1 MIKYPASSKAVSAVV
16 RAYGIQGGLVLQREP
31 QEQARRAFAARARK
45 RDQKNLKTSV
55 ALEAQLLGGDGAEVP
70 AALVAVTATPR
81 KMAKL
86 SEDRTT
92 AIEHAIQQLRG
103 PTKCC
108 KVSFGPTCHYA

>member
-1 MIKYPASSKAVSAVV
+1 M
-16 RAYGIQGGLVLQREP
+16 
-31 QEQARRAFAARARK
+31 
-45 RDQKNLKTSV
+45 
-55 ALEAQLLGGDGAEVP
+55 ALEVKALEGDGVEIP

-108 KVSFGPTCHYA
+108 NNRIPL